1 MGDRE
6 SLLIHSIDDVT
17 IPRLALVTEPL
28 CTVVL
33 VADLTDATIQMLF
46 PLNIAHITTVIARS
60 GIALD
65 GHVFLSPSN
74 RLSSIHDGQQTLF
87 NKEIFNSKNS
97 DLADVFTLGLL
108 HVISGNLTNDEGH
121 SLGSDLPLVSSVVLH
136 T

>member
-1 MGDRE
+1 MGDRK
-6 SLLIHSIDDVT
+6 SLLVHSIDDAT

-97 DLADVFTLGLL
+97 DLADVFTLDVL
-108 HVISGNLTNDEGH
+108 HVISGNLTTDEGH